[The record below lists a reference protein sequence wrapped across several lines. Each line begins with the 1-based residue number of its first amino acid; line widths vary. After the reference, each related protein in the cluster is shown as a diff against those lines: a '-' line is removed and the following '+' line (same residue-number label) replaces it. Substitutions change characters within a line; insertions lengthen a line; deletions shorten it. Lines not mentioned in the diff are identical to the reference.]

1 MAIANDGAE
10 SPAEIKAKWRARPA
24 EHSALQQSDLTVSRL
39 VADVPKHLAT
49 MAASEKSNHLVALLG
64 RLL

>member
-1 MAIANDGAE
+1 MAIANDGAK
-10 SPAEIKAKWRARPA
+10 SPAEIKAQWRARPA
-24 EHSALQQSDLTVSRL
+24 EHSALQQSDLAVSRL

-49 MAASEKSNHLVALLG
+49 MGVPEKSNHLVALLG